1 VDNDLTA
8 NTTVGY
14 TRLMEANGGKRQVTW
29 PARITMRCG
38 LLACL
43 ECAIG
48 FVLRW
53 TSGPELA
60 ELREAA
66 VAGHAPA
73 GGWTLERLVVDTSA
87 CLACVGFV
95 LLVTSTVATLAS
107 ALGWPT
113 WWRLGGLGGPHWW
126 RRAVLCACGLGLTSQ
141 LAANPGLAD
150 DGHPHSSCS
159 TRCVAGQPGPSQLSG
174 LPLPDLPDS
183 PHAGRTLPG
192 SVLVRSGDSLWLIA
206 RRDLSPS
213 ASDSAVCRRVD
224 ALYAANR
231 ATIGADPD
239 LIFPRTI
246 LTLPGGTS

>member
-1 VDNDLTA
+1 MTA
-8 NTTVGY
+8 SLKVGY
-14 TRLMEANGGKRQVTW
+14 KVLVDANAGKRLVSSPTVVI
-29 PARITMRCG
+29 ARCG
-38 LLACL
+38 LLGGL
-43 ECAIG
+43 ESAIG

-53 TSGPELA
+53 ATGPELA
-60 ELREAA
+60 EVRAAA
-66 VAGHAPA
+66 VAGHGPA

-87 CLACVGFV
+87 CLAWVGFV

-107 ALGWPT
+107 ALGSPT
-113 WWRLGGLGGPHWW
+113 WRRTGGLGGPHWW

-150 DGHPHSSCS
+150 DGHPHPACV
-159 TRCVAGQPGPSQLSG
+159 TRCVVGQPGPSRLSG

-183 PHAGRTLPG
+183 TRASRTLTD
-192 SVLVRSGDSLWLIA
+192 SVLVRPGDSLWLIA
-206 RRDLSPS
+206 RRDLSTS

-231 ATIGADPD
+231 ASIGADPD

-246 LTLPGGTS
+246 LTMPGGTP